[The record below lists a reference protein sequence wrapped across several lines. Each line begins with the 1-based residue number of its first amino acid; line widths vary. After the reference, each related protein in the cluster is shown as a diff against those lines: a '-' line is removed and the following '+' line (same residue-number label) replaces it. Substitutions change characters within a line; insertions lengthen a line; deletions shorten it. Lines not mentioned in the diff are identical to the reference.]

1 MAGCPG
7 DESKESPRIGRP
19 GQVGGGSRKNI
30 LQSLA
35 SWLGTREEKL
45 LHR

>member
-1 MAGCPG
+1 MAACPG
-7 DESKESPRIGRP
+7 NESKESPRIGRP
-19 GQVGGGSRKNI
+19 GQVGGGSRKNS

-35 SWLGTREEKL
+35 SWLGTRDAKL

>member
-7 DESKESPRIGRP
+7 NESKENLRIGRP
-19 GQVGGGSRKNI
+19 GEMGGGSRKNS

-35 SWLGTREEKL
+35 SWLGTREEKR